1 MENIKKLVSEIV
13 EKYNTRNPFQVSEH
27 MGIIIQEGNL
37 EKLSGCHLKV
47 LGQKLIYV
55 NSTLDYV
62 TKNIVAAH
70 ELGHALLNSESCYFF
85 SWGDE
90 FYKNKAEIEAHTF
103 AAELLIPDDFII
115 EHPGYTIS
123 QLATLSGYTE
133 RLLSFKKI

>member
-1 MENIKKLVSEIV
+1 MENIKEFVREIV
-13 EKYNTRNPFQVSEH
+13 EEYGTRNPYQISEQ

-55 NSTLDYV
+55 NNSLDYS
-62 TKNIVAAH
+62 TKNIVVAH

-85 SWGDE
+85 SWGDD

-103 AAELLIPDDFII
+103 AAELLVTDEFIM

-133 RLLSFKKI
+133 RLLSFKKL